1 MPRNCR
7 KASQLYTKQSFP
19 AGWKDGKANVKS
31 IMAKFNNNAA
41 EDVHCHQVRTGGH
54 PPLAKKAAFE
64 KFAQLENA
72 GLSSKPNSFYK
83 PTLHKLPPSTKPG
96 LHDASGKDFKT
107 PPLQNSPVASK
118 VKMLAE
124 AASREANEKTTYP
137 KPSVPKISEGLRE
150 ETKPV
155 FPKIPEKKLSGS
167 PPHKNEPKPL
177 EQRLFKPE
185 PRGSEAKPAFPTVAG
200 VKEKFNSTA
209 QENNSKPLFPKP
221 PIKQKPS
228 QSFTQDEEVSNKSAS
243 FNQVSP
249 SSSGLK
255 SKAGS
260 IRPLKDPQDKSRNES
275 HPIIPFPPLKPV
287 SNQNNLPQILP
298 KSVGQQNEEA
308 KPKPIKNIF
317 LQNKQEDSGSTSGT
331 IAAKL
336 ANSSRTVKAGP
347 WANNTGKE
355 DKDKDKNLPRRKT
368 LPSTIALGQAPQ
380 KPNRPPTVD
389 LEKFRRSHGEGSS
402 SSNSAGLPPPLPPP
416 IHATQSTDLSS
427 PPPPPPPPPGFRPST
442 QTPVLPP
449 RGNIPSRPDLRGQEN
464 EENYDDVGFG
474 SEDTGNAD
482 ENSDGEMY
490 EDINEMRFTSQEEEK
505 KKEKEEKKKSDQK
518 KEQRDK
524 DKKEQELRKKFKL
537 EGPIEVIHQAR
548 ASTDFKGGKYDLSFK
563 QGDLIEILRI
573 TDNPEG
579 KWLGRLK
586 GSYGYIKTT
595 MVAID
600 YDTLKRKPRPPV
612 HVQSKHS
619 DSDQEVYD
627 DVGDH
632 DSISS
637 GSQSTGGFPPPPP
650 DDIYDGVEDDEIPA
664 KSVSQDEEKSD
675 TWSKGLLKI
684 LKGKDYQ
691 KKSMREAASKVNVT
705 EDENSLRSPSAKQ
718 TGKDSGDSDVYDDVE
733 STDFPPPPKEISLGK
748 NIISLNFGRGRS
760 DERDSQKFK
769 KIDKEEK
776 DFRKKFKYEG
786 DIRVLYTTAISK
798 APTPKKRGSKDLQVK
813 PGELVEVIQD
823 VDDTKVLCRNEEG
836 KYGYVQR
843 SCLVHD
849 DEEIYDDIADDL
861 YDND

>member
-1 MPRNCR
+1 
-7 KASQLYTKQSFP
+7 
-19 AGWKDGKANVKS
+19 
-31 IMAKFNNNAA
+31 MAKFNNNAA
-41 EDVHCHQVRTGGH
+41 EDVHCHQVRSGGH

-72 GLSSKPNSFYK
+72 GLSSKPNSLYK
-83 PTLHKLPPSTKPG
+83 PTLLKSPPSTKP
-96 LHDASGKDFKT
+96 LHDASGKDFKG
-107 PPLQNSPVASK
+107 PPLQSSPVANK

-124 AASREANEKTTYP
+124 AASREANEKTAYP
-137 KPSVPKISEGLRE
+137 KPLVPKISEGLRE

-155 FPKIPEKKLSGS
+155 FPKIPEKKLPGS
-167 PPHKNEPKPL
+167 PPQKSEIKPL
-177 EQRLFKPE
+177 DQRLFKPE
-185 PRGSEAKPAFPTVAG
+185 PQGSEAKPVFPTVAG
-200 VKEKFNSTA
+200 VKEKFNSAA
-209 QENNSKPLFPKP
+209 QENNCKPPFPKP
-221 PIKQKPS
+221 PVKHKPS
-228 QSFTQDEEVSNKSAS
+228 QSFTQGEEVSNKSAC

-260 IRPLKDPQDKSRNES
+260 IRPLKDPQDKSRNETNPNS
-275 HPIIPFPPLKPV
+275 PFPPLKHV
-287 SNQNNLPQILP
+287 NHQNNLPQIPP
-298 KSVGQQNEEA
+298 KPVGQQNEEA

-317 LQNKQEDSGSTSGT
+317 LQNKQEEFGSTSGA

-336 ANSSRTVKAGP
+336 ANSSRTGTTGP

-355 DKDKDKNLPRRKT
+355 EKDKDKNLPRRKT
-368 LPSTIALGQAPQ
+368 LPSTMVLGPAPQ

-389 LEKFRRSHGEGSS
+389 LQKFRKSHGEGSS

-416 IHATQSTDLSS
+416 IHTRQSTDLLSPA
-427 PPPPPPPPPGFRPST
+427 PPPLPPPGFRPST

-449 RGNIPSRPDLRGQEN
+449 RETIPSRGQEN

-482 ENSDGEMY
+482 E
-490 EDINEMRFTSQEEEK
+490 
-505 KKEKEEKKKSDQK
+505 
-518 KEQRDK
+518 
-524 DKKEQELRKKFKL
+524 L

-563 QGDLIEILRI
+563 QGDLIEILRV

-600 YDTLKRKPRPPV
+600 YDTLKRKPRPPM
-612 HVQSKHS
+612 HVQSKYP

-627 DVGDH
+627 DVGDQ
-632 DSISS
+632 DR
-637 GSQSTGGFPPPPP
+637 FPPPPP

-691 KKSMREAASKVNVT
+691 KKSMREAASKVNMT
-705 EDENSLRSPSAKQ
+705 EDENS
-718 TGKDSGDSDVYDDVE
+718 
-733 STDFPPPPKEISLGK
+733 FLGI
-748 NIISLNFGRGRS
+748 NIKSLNFGRGRS
-760 DERDSQKFK
+760 DQRDSQKFK

-786 DIRVLYTTAISK
+786 DIRVLYTTTISK
-798 APTPKKRGSKDLQVK
+798 APSPKKRGSKDLQVK

-836 KYGYVQR
+836 KCKY
-843 SCLVHD
+843 
-849 DEEIYDDIADDL
+849 
-861 YDND
+861 

>member
-1 MPRNCR
+1 M
-7 KASQLYTKQSFP
+7 
-19 AGWKDGKANVKS
+19 DGKANVKS

-41 EDVHCHQVRTGGH
+41 EDVHCHPVRTGGH

-72 GLSSKPNSFYK
+72 GLSSIPNSLYK
-83 PTLHKLPPSTKPG
+83 PSSLKLPPSTKP
-96 LHDASGKDFKT
+96 LHDASGKDLKA
-107 PPLQNSPVASK
+107 PPLQSSPVASK

-124 AASREANEKTTYP
+124 AVSREANEKITYP
-137 KPSVPKISEGLRE
+137 KPLVPKISEGLRE

-155 FPKIPEKKLSGS
+155 FPKIPEKRLPGS
-167 PPHKNEPKPL
+167 PPQKSEPKPL
-177 EQRLFKPE
+177 DQRLFKPE
-185 PRGSEAKPAFPTVAG
+185 PQGSEAKPVFPTVAG
-200 VKEKFNSTA
+200 VKEKFNTAA
-209 QENNSKPLFPKP
+209 QENNSRPPFPKP
-221 PIKQKPS
+221 PLKQKPG
-228 QSFTQDEEVSNKSAS
+228 QSFIQGEDVSNKSAC

-249 SSSGLK
+249 SSIGLK

-260 IRPLKDPQDKSRNES
+260 IGPLKDPQDKNRNETN
-275 HPIIPFPPLKPV
+275 PISPFPPLKPV
-287 SNQNNLPQILP
+287 SNQNNLPQIPP
-298 KSVGQQNEEA
+298 KTVGQQNEEA
-308 KPKPIKNIF
+308 KPKPIRNIF
-317 LQNKQEDSGSTSGT
+317 QQNKQEDSGSTSGT

-336 ANSSRTVKAGP
+336 VNSSRTVMTGP
-347 WANNTGKE
+347 WVNNTGKE
-355 DKDKDKNLPRRKT
+355 DKDKNLPRRKT
-368 LPSTIALGQAPQ
+368 LPSAMTLGPAPQ

-389 LEKFRRSHGEGSS
+389 LHKFRKSHGEGSS

-416 IHATQSTDLSS
+416 IHATQSTDLS
-427 PPPPPPPPPGFRPST
+427 PPLLPPPPPGLRPST

-449 RGNIPSRPDLRGQEN
+449 RVNIPSRSDFRGQEN

-474 SEDTGNAD
+474 SEDTGKAD

-490 EDINEMRFTSQEEEK
+490 EDINEMRFTPKGDDK

-518 KEQRDK
+518 KEQKDK

-537 EGPIEVIHQAR
+537 EGPIEVVHQAR

-600 YDTLKRKPRPPV
+600 YDTLKRKPRPPM
-612 HVQSKHS
+612 HVVSKHP

-627 DVGDH
+627 DVGDQ

-637 GSQSTGGFPPPPP
+637 GSQSAMGGFPPPPL
-650 DDIYDGVEDDEIPA
+650 DDIYDGVEDDEVPV

-691 KKSMREAASKVNVT
+691 KKSMRETAPKVNVT
-705 EDENSLRSPSAKQ
+705 EDENSLRTPLGKQ
-718 TGKDSGDSDVYDDVE
+718 TEKDSGDSDVYDDVE
-733 STDFPPPPKEISLGK
+733 STDFPLPPKEISLGK
-748 NIISLNFGRGRS
+748 NILSLNFGRGKS
-760 DERDSQKFK
+760 NERDSQKFK

-786 DIRVLYTTAISK
+786 DIRVLYTATISK
-798 APTPKKRGSKDLQVK
+798 ASSPKKKGSKDLQVK
-813 PGELVEVIQD
+813 PGELVEIIQN
-823 VDDTKVLCRNEEG
+823 VDDTKVLCRNEER

>member
-1 MPRNCR
+1 M
-7 KASQLYTKQSFP
+7 
-19 AGWKDGKANVKS
+19 DGKANVKS

-41 EDVHCHQVRTGGH
+41 EDVHCHQVRSGGH

-72 GLSSKPNSFYK
+72 SLSSKPNSLYK
-83 PTLHKLPPSTKPG
+83 PTSLKSPPSTKP
-96 LHDASGKDFKT
+96 LHDASGKDFKG
-107 PPLQNSPVASK
+107 PPLQSSPVASK

-137 KPSVPKISEGLRE
+137 KPLVPKISEGLRE

-155 FPKIPEKKLSGS
+155 FPKIPEKKLPGS
-167 PPHKNEPKPL
+167 PPQKSEIKPL
-177 EQRLFKPE
+177 DQRWFKPE
-185 PRGSEAKPAFPTVAG
+185 PQGSEAKPVFPTVAG
-200 VKEKFNSTA
+200 VKEKFNSAA
-209 QENNSKPLFPKP
+209 QENNSKPPFPKP
-221 PIKQKPS
+221 PVKHKPS
-228 QSFTQDEEVSNKSAS
+228 QSFTHGEEVSNKSAC

-249 SSSGLK
+249 NSSGLK

-260 IRPLKDPQDKSRNES
+260 IQPLKDPQDKSRNETN
-275 HPIIPFPPLKPV
+275 PINPFPPLKHV
-287 SNQNNLPQILP
+287 NHQNNLPQIPP
-298 KSVGQQNEEA
+298 KPVGQQNEEA

-317 LQNKQEDSGSTSGT
+317 LQNKQEESGSASGA
-331 IAAKL
+331 IAAIL
-336 ANSSRTVKAGP
+336 ANSSRTVTTGP

-355 DKDKDKNLPRRKT
+355 EKDKDKNLPRRKT
-368 LPSTIALGQAPQ
+368 LPSTMILGPAPQ

-389 LEKFRRSHGEGSS
+389 LQKFRKSHGEGSS

-416 IHATQSTDLSS
+416 IHARQSTDLLS

-449 RGNIPSRPDLRGQEN
+449 RDNLPSRPDFRGQEN
-464 EENYDDVGFG
+464 EENYDDIGFG

-490 EDINEMRFTSQEEEK
+490 EDINEMRFKPQEEGK

-548 ASTDFKGGKYDLSFK
+548 ASTDFKGGKYDLSFR
-563 QGDLIEILRI
+563 QGDLIEILRV

-579 KWLGRLK
+579 KWLGRFK

-600 YDTLKRKPRPPV
+600 YDTLKRKPRPPM
-612 HVQSKHS
+612 HVQSKHP

-627 DVGDH
+627 DVGDQ

-637 GSQSTGGFPPPPP
+637 GSQSAVGGFPPPPS
-650 DDIYDGVEDDEIPA
+650 DDIYDGVEDDEIP
-664 KSVSQDEEKSD
+664 EKFP
-675 TWSKGLLKI
+675 
-684 LKGKDYQ
+684 
-691 KKSMREAASKVNVT
+691 
-705 EDENSLRSPSAKQ
+705 SP
-718 TGKDSGDSDVYDDVE
+718 GPVDLDSGDSDVYDDVE
-733 STDFPPPPKEISLGK
+733 STDFPPPPKEISLPK
-748 NIISLNFGRGRS
+748 NIKSFNFGRGRS

-786 DIRVLYTTAISK
+786 DIRVLYTTTISK
-798 APTPKKRGSKDLQVK
+798 APSPKKRGSKDLQVK

-836 KYGYVQR
+836 KCKY
-843 SCLVHD
+843 
-849 DEEIYDDIADDL
+849 
-861 YDND
+861 

>member
-1 MPRNCR
+1 M
-7 KASQLYTKQSFP
+7 
-19 AGWKDGKANVKS
+19 DGKGNVKS

-41 EDVHCHQVRTGGH
+41 EDVRCHQVRTGGH
-54 PPLAKKAAFE
+54 PPMAKKAAFE

-72 GLSSKPNSFYK
+72 GLPPKPNSLHK
-83 PTLHKLPPSTKPG
+83 PGSLKLPPGAKP

-107 PPLQNSPVASK
+107 PPLQSK

-137 KPSVPKISEGLRE
+137 KPLVPKISEGLRD

-155 FPKIPEKKLSGS
+155 FPRIPEKKLLGS
-167 PPHKNEPKPL
+167 PPQKSEPKPL

-185 PRGSEAKPAFPTVAG
+185 PRGSEAKPVFPTVAG
-200 VKEKFNSTA
+200 VKEKFNSAA
-209 QENNSKPLFPKP
+209 QENNAKPPFPKP
-221 PIKQKPS
+221 PVKQKPN
-228 QSFTQDEEVSNKSAS
+228 QSFSQGEEVSNKSAC

-255 SKAGS
+255 SKVGS
-260 IRPLKDPQDKSRNES
+260 IRPHPTPPQDKSRNEAK
-275 HPIIPFPPLKPV
+275 PISPFPPLKHV
-287 SNQNNLPQILP
+287 NNENNLPQIPP
-298 KSVGQQNEEA
+298 KPAGQLNEEA

-317 LQNKQEDSGSTSGT
+317 LQNRQEDFGSASGT

-336 ANSSRTVKAGP
+336 ANSSQTVKAGP

-355 DKDKDKNLPRRKT
+355 EKDKDKNLPRRKT
-368 LPSTIALGQAPQ
+368 LPSTITLGPAPN
-380 KPNRPPTVD
+380 KPSRPPTVD
-389 LEKFRRSHGEGSS
+389 LEKFRKSHGEGSS
-402 SSNSAGLPPPLPPP
+402 SSNSVGLPPPLPPP
-416 IHATQSTDLSS
+416 IHAIQSTDISS
-427 PPPPPPPPPGFRPST
+427 PPPPPPPGFHPS

-449 RGNIPSRPDLRGQEN
+449 RGKIPSRPDVRGEEN
-464 EENYDDVGFG
+464 EENYDDIEF
-474 SEDTGNAD
+474 DTGNAD

-490 EDINEMRFTSQEEEK
+490 EDINEMRFTPQEEEK
-505 KKEKEEKKKSDQK
+505 KKKEEKKKADQK
-518 KEQRDK
+518 KEQREK

-548 ASTDFKGGKYDLSFK
+548 ASTDCKGGKYDLSFK
-563 QGDLIEILRI
+563 QGDLIEILRV

-600 YDTLKRKPRPPV
+600 YDTLKKRPRPPV
-612 HVQSKHS
+612 HVQAKQP

-627 DVGDH
+627 DVGDQ

-637 GSQSTGGFPPPPP
+637 GSQSTMGGFPPPPS

-691 KKSMREAASKVNVT
+691 KKSMREAPSKVNVT
-705 EDENSLRSPSAKQ
+705 EDENSLSPLAKP
-718 TGKDSGDSDVYDDVE
+718 TGTDTGDSDVYDDVE
-733 STDFPPPPKEISLGK
+733 STDFPLPPKEISLGK
-748 NIISLNFGRGRS
+748 NIKSLNFGRGKS

-769 KIDKEEK
+769 KMDKEEK

-786 DIRVLYTTAISK
+786 DIRVLYTTTISN
-798 APTPKKRGSKDLQVK
+798 APSLKKRGSKDLQVK

-823 VDDTKVLCRNEEG
+823 VDETKVLCRNEEG

-849 DEEIYDDIADDL
+849 DEEIYDDIADDS

>member
-1 MPRNCR
+1 
-7 KASQLYTKQSFP
+7 
-19 AGWKDGKANVKS
+19 
-31 IMAKFNNNAA
+31 MAKFNNNAA

-72 GLSSKPNSFYK
+72 GLSSKPNNLYK
-83 PTLHKLPPSTKPG
+83 PSSLKLPPSTKP
-96 LHDASGKDFKT
+96 LHDASGKDLKA
-107 PPLQNSPVASK
+107 PPLKNSPVASK

-124 AASREANEKTTYP
+124 AASREANEKTMYP
-137 KPSVPKISEGLRE
+137 KPLVPKISEGLRE

-155 FPKIPEKKLSGS
+155 FPKIPEKRLPGS
-167 PPHKNEPKPL
+167 PPQKREPKPL
-177 EQRLFKPE
+177 DQRLFKPE
-185 PRGSEAKPAFPTVAG
+185 PQGSEAKPVFPTVAG
-200 VKEKFNSTA
+200 VKEKFNTAA
-209 QENNSKPLFPKP
+209 QENNSRPPFPKP
-221 PIKQKPS
+221 PPKQKPG
-228 QSFTQDEEVSNKSAS
+228 QSFIQGEEVSNKSAC
-243 FNQVSP
+243 FNQASP
-249 SSSGLK
+249 SSIGLK
-255 SKAGS
+255 LKAGS
-260 IRPLKDPQDKSRNES
+260 IGPFKDPQDKNRNENN
-275 HPIIPFPPLKPV
+275 PISPFPPLKPV
-287 SNQNNLPQILP
+287 SNQNNLPQIPP
-298 KSVGQQNEEA
+298 KPVGQQNEEA
-308 KPKPIKNIF
+308 KPKPNRNIF
-317 LQNKQEDSGSTSGT
+317 QQNKQEDSGSTSGT

-336 ANSSRTVKAGP
+336 INSSRTVTTGP

-355 DKDKDKNLPRRKT
+355 EKDKDKNLPRRKT
-368 LPSTIALGQAPQ
+368 LPSAMTLGPAPQ
-380 KPNRPPTVD
+380 KPNRPPRVD
-389 LEKFRRSHGEGSS
+389 LQKFRKSHGEVLGIQSYIPVLRNDENSKSCYCYYLPLVGGRKLNPRLHTKFAQTPFQDDTRQENSMSNEACSFVAICSS
-402 SSNSAGLPPPLPPP
+402 SSNSAALPPPLPPP
-416 IHATQSTDLSS
+416 IHPTQSTDLS
-427 PPPPPPPPPGFRPST
+427 PPLLPPPPPGFRPSA

-449 RGNIPSRPDLRGQEN
+449 RGNIPSRSDFRGQEN
-464 EENYDDVGFG
+464 EENYDDVAFG
-474 SEDTGNAD
+474 SEDNGNAD

-490 EDINEMRFTSQEEEK
+490 EDINEMRFTPQEDDK

-518 KEQRDK
+518 KEQKDK

-537 EGPIEVIHQAR
+537 EGPIEVVHQAR

-600 YDTLKRKPRPPV
+600 YDTLKRKPRPPKYV
-612 HVQSKHS
+612 LSKHP

-627 DVGDH
+627 DVGDQ

-637 GSQSTGGFPPPPP
+637 GSQSAMGGFPPPPP
-650 DDIYDGVEDDEIPA
+650 DDIYDGVEDDEVPA

-691 KKSMREAASKVNVT
+691 KKSMRETAPKVNVT
-705 EDENSLRSPSAKQ
+705 EDENS
-718 TGKDSGDSDVYDDVE
+718 
-733 STDFPPPPKEISLGK
+733 FLGK
-748 NIISLNFGRGRS
+748 NIKSLNFGRGRF

-776 DFRKKFKYEG
+776 EFRKKFKYEG
-786 DIRVLYTTAISK
+786 DIRVLYTATISK
-798 APTPKKRGSKDLQVK
+798 ASSPKKRGSKDLQVK
-813 PGELVEVIQD
+813 PGELVEVIQN
-823 VDDTKVLCRNEEG
+823 VDDIKVLCRNEEG